1 MCSVVNQPFSE
12 ELIPHD
18 PLTVTFKVK
27 LNVCYISDVP
37 ELVIADRRREQ
48 NVTVGTPDYK
58 LECSYRGLPAP
69 QIVWYK
75 DDEEISDLSMYTIN
89 VQSNTEDNSK
99 YEKVTS
105 TLEFKGSS

>member
-1 MCSVVNQPFSE
+1 M
-12 ELIPHD
+12 
-18 PLTVTFKVK
+18 
-27 LNVCYISDVP
+27 P

-75 DDEEISDLSMYTIN
+75 DAEEISDLSMYTIN

-105 TLEFKGSS
+105 TLEFKGSSSIQSVKENHALTWT